1 MRLDDPTATR
11 IVGGNRSAAE
21 ILVEIAEAATV
32 FRDTD
37 GETAYADLVMLTH
50 RETWPVRSKSFRRW
64 LAGIFYKQ
72 EGKPPGGQAVAD
84 ALAVIEA
91 RAQYEGAV
99 RPVHVRVAGDDRA
112 IYLDLANATWQAIE
126 ITAVG
131 WRVVSDPPVRFR
143 RARGMLPLP
152 LPLRGGPLAELRD
165 FVNIGGEDQWS
176 LLMAWL
182 VAALR
187 PTGPYPVLA
196 LLGEQGTSKS
206 TTQEV
211 FRALVDPNVAP
222 LRAEPR
228 DIRDVMIA
236 ASNGW
241 FVALDNLSDIAPWLS
256 DTLCH
261 LSTGGGFSTR
271 ELYSDDDERIFV
283 ATRPVMVN
291 GIDAVISRAD
301 LLDRALIVDLPRIP
315 AKQRRQRQAFW
326 HDFESARP
334 SILGGLLDAVAGAL
348 ARHPKVTL
356 PTLPRMAD
364 FASWAVAAEPNLGC
378 AKEGIFLA
386 AYEGNRAQAHVLA
399 LEASPIAGAVR
410 TLAGREAWKGTATEL
425 LETLGGIASEALRRA
440 KGWPSSP
447 RLLSGALRRVVP
459 SLREV
464 GILVDFPDEKALGA
478 ARRQIL
484 IRTDPEFSVPTVP
497 PVPVVPRNA
506 QERSGNDA
514 QTRVGTDGNDGNGEM
529 PTSSDP
535 LPF

>member
-1 MRLDDPTATR
+1 MGTSNDFDMDLLMPDARLSLRQGALALYN
-11 IVGGNRSAAE
+11 GGPFKAR
-21 ILVEIAEAATV
+21 
-32 FRDTD
+32 
-37 GETAYADLVMLTH
+37 H
-50 RETWPVRSKSFRRW
+50 RER
-64 LAGIFYKQ
+64 LC
-72 EGKPPGGQAVAD
+72 
-84 ALAVIEA
+84 
-91 RAQYEGAV
+91 
-99 RPVHVRVAGDDRA
+99 H
-112 IYLDLANATWQAIE
+112 NATAI
-126 ITAVG
+126 
-131 WRVVSDPPVRFR
+131 
-143 RARGMLPLP
+143 
-152 LPLRGGPLAELRD
+152 
-165 FVNIGGEDQWS
+165 
-176 LLMAWL
+176 
-182 VAALR
+182 
-187 PTGPYPVLA
+187 
-196 LLGEQGTSKS
+196 LGIDIDHP
-206 TTQEV
+206 
-211 FRALVDPNVAP
+211 FA
-222 LRAEPR
+222 
-228 DIRDVMIA
+228 DIR
-236 ASNGW
+236 
-241 FVALDNLSDIAPWLS
+241 
-256 DTLCH
+256 
-261 LSTGGGFSTR
+261 
-271 ELYSDDDERIFV
+271 E
-283 ATRPVMVN
+283 
-291 GIDAVISRAD
+291 
-301 LLDRALIVDLPRIP
+301 
-315 AKQRRQRQAFW
+315 RQRQAFW